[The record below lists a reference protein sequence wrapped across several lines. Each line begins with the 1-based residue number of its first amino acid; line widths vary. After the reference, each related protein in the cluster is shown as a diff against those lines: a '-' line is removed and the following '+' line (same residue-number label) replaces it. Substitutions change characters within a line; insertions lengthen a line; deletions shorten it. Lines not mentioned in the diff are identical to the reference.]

1 MESFNESPVTE
12 QATANV
18 AVSENEPKVNN
29 TSDNTMTKEEQSPVT
44 VGTEQAAGYAPVNET
59 EEVTNNLK
67 KADMQENSESPV
79 TEQATANV
87 AVSEKEE
94 VSGKADENMTV
105 PLENCLCGTHLSGT
119 SITNPHLKKW
129 DGNPLKENVVYH
141 RNEMIGLKE
150 CTIMENRDSISRS
163 KQWQKICRENGMAI
177 PALYVRADI
186 VKDLGFT
193 PAIYQPNTKKWRTIT
208 KDLLSE
214 YYTRI
219 DGNGRASAHDLDL
232 EAAFADPKYVPF
244 DYTFVYKEF
253 DNPEELYK
261 QYISVNMDV
270 KKTTRTE
277 LLSYSSCHNTGSI
290 INNYSKFTLEG
301 YVAKAAGY
309 ISFGRELTKADIQ
322 KVSSGQAISVDQQL
336 VDCIGK
342 LYDVY
347 QIVFSGNASQKVL
360 KGVPLARWTCDE
372 LKAADDMSAMADKI
386 ADKFKKMPP
395 QYLTQL
401 QDAKGA
407 KGDRTRTTEII
418 LIEIFKKVLNN

>member
-1 MESFNESPVTE
+1 
-12 QATANV
+12 
-18 AVSENEPKVNN
+18 
-29 TSDNTMTKEEQSPVT
+29 
-44 VGTEQAAGYAPVNET
+44 
-59 EEVTNNLK
+59 
-67 KADMQENSESPV
+67 
-79 TEQATANV
+79 
-87 AVSEKEE
+87 
-94 VSGKADENMTV
+94 
-105 PLENCLCGTHLSGT
+105 
-119 SITNPHLKKW
+119 
-129 DGNPLKENVVYH
+129 
-141 RNEMIGLKE
+141 MIGLKE

-309 ISFGRELTKADIQ
+309 ISFGCELTKADIQ